1 MTGSLAYRKNEAAI
15 LRGDVPEKYTR
26 ILPFVTG
33 ERIVEAGSAEGVL
46 ACLLARDRR
55 EVTAI
60 EANAGRH
67 DDARA
72 LAKRWGVS
80 PTFVCGRIEDN
91 LHLIEG
97 ADVFLAVR
105 AIYYWGEHLDAIFAE
120 VAKHVPTVVLCGNG
134 NRAKAWRAGRPHE
147 PLGEM
152 NRYAA
157 YEGMAELLTRHG
169 YAITDELRDGDEI
182 VVGTK

>member
-26 ILPFVTG
+26 ILPYITG
-33 ERIVEAGSAEGVL
+33 QNIVEAGSAEGVL
-46 ACLLARDRR
+46 ACLIAKTGKN
-55 EVTAI
+55 VTAI
-60 EANAGRH
+60 EANPERH
-67 DDARA
+67 KSAMA
-72 LAKRWGVS
+72 LKSRWGAKAAL
-80 PTFVCGRIEDN
+80 FNARIEDK
-91 LHLIEG
+91 LHLIEA
-97 ADVFLAVR
+97 ADTFVAVR
-105 AIYYWGEHLDAIFAE
+105 AIYYWGDHLDTIFAE

-157 YEGMAELLTRHG
+157 YEGMVELLTRHG